1 MVVEDEP
8 DLLAAVKMALER
20 KGYHIHGFSDSSSA
34 LQHFKEQG
42 CKDCNLVLSDIKMQP
57 MTGVE
62 LAIYLKK
69 IRADLRIV
77 IMSAMPINKNEW
89 RKVLPKSE
97 NIDDFLAKPFTT
109 EELLQ
114 IVKKW
119 EKKT

>member
-20 KGYHIHGFSDSSSA
+20 KGYHIHGFCDSTSA
-34 LQHFKEQG
+34 LRHFKEQG

-69 IRADLRIV
+69 IRPDLKIV

-97 NIDDFLAKPFTT
+97 NINDFLAKPFTT

-119 EKKT
+119 DKKT